1 MRGGLVPSIALNA
14 SLQLAIHLQESS
26 KRSITPS
33 GQQPCSGRPEALSFS
48 RASKQA
54 FEALNPPMIVS
65 HACHHAFA
73 GFFETGRMPQDLS
86 RFLDDVALNKTIPTP
101 RSEERR

>member
-1 MRGGLVPSIALNA
+1 
-14 SLQLAIHLQESS
+14 
-26 KRSITPS
+26 
-33 GQQPCSGRPEALSFS
+33 
-48 RASKQA
+48 
-54 FEALNPPMIVS
+54 MIVS

-101 RSEERR
+101 AKCRTIRALNSPACVSGPM